1 MGMEACREERR
12 LKMPP
17 SLCYY
22 FGNSRQRE
30 RWCRRMDAERVGW
43 GGGGGVLGCP
53 PTSPSGCGRARRV
66 IVATLGCSDGCGYVC
81 IICGVLLTSFWHC
94 DGIL

>member
-43 GGGGGVLGCP
+43 GGGGYWAVHPHLPRAVGVLGV
-53 PTSPSGCGRARRV
+53 S
-66 IVATLGCSDGCGYVC
+66 
-81 IICGVLLTSFWHC
+81 
-94 DGIL
+94 